1 MKHSLLL
8 LLVAVSATTLASCH
22 QNPSESA
29 AHPSPSVACQAA
41 LAPGGHAQP
50 IDRTIA
56 DLQERARQSPW
67 KRDALEQLGYQFV
80 ARARAANDPGDYTLA
95 ERVATCLE
103 EQQPGDPAAL
113 LLRGH
118 ALHQLHR
125 FHEAETIAR
134 LLVTKREFVLDYA
147 LLGDALMEQGRLAE
161 AATAYQKMIDLKPF
175 YQSYTRAA
183 HLRWLTGD
191 LNGAIEL
198 TRKAIEAASP
208 RNPEAIA
215 WAYTRLGAYELQRG
229 DAGQAMRAV
238 DAALSFQPDYAAAL
252 LMRGRAMLAVNRP
265 GEAVRALERAA
276 SLNPLPEYQ
285 WTLAEALRRQGRDSE
300 AASVEQQLLSGGTA
314 TDPRTVALF
323 LATRGIEQQ
332 LALELAERELTVRR
346 DVFTED
352 AHAWALASA
361 RRFDEAGAAMER
373 ALSAHTNDARLFLHA
388 GIIAAST
395 GRRAEARG
403 WLAQAD
409 RLRSTLLPS
418 ELDILRTHRSWFQ
431 SATAGRSKGLRSD
444 S

>member
-134 LLVTKREFVLDYA
+134 TLVTKREFVLDYA

-252 LMRGRAMLAVNRP
+252 LMRGRALLTVNRP

-285 WTLAEALRRQGRDSE
+285 WTLAEALRRQGRESE
-300 AASVEQQLLSGGTA
+300 AASVEQQLLARWRCDRS
-314 TDPRTVALF
+314 
-323 LATRGIEQQ
+323 
-332 LALELAERELTVRR
+332 
-346 DVFTED
+346 
-352 AHAWALASA
+352 AH
-361 RRFDEAGAAMER
+361 GR
-373 ALSAHTNDARLFLHA
+373 ALSGDSRHRAAAR
-388 GIIAAST
+388 T
-395 GRRAEARG
+395 RARG
-403 WLAQAD
+403 TRAD
-409 RLRSTLLPS
+409 GASGRVHRRRPRLGS
-418 ELDILRTHRSWFQ
+418 
-431 SATAGRSKGLRSD
+431 GLGPAFR
-444 S
+444 

>member
-1 MKHSLLL
+1 MKHSLRL
-8 LLVAVSATTLASCH
+8 LLVAVSATSLASCR
-22 QNPSESA
+22 QNVSESA

-67 KRDALEQLGYQFV
+67 KRDALEQLGNQFV

-103 EQQPGDPAAL
+103 EQQPGNPAAL

-125 FHEAETIAR
+125 FHEAEAIAR
-134 LLVTKREFVLDYA
+134 TLVTKREFVLDYA

-191 LNGAIEL
+191 VNGAIEL
-198 TRKAIEAASP
+198 THKAIEAASP

-229 DAGQAMRAV
+229 DPGQAMRAV

-252 LMRGRAMLAVNRP
+252 LMRGRALLTVNRP
-265 GEAVRALERAA
+265 SEAVRALEKAA
-276 SLNPLPEYQ
+276 SLNPLPEY
-285 WTLAEALRRQGRDSE
+285 L
-300 AASVEQQLLSGGTA
+300 
-314 TDPRTVALF
+314 
-323 LATRGIEQQ
+323 
-332 LALELAERELTVRR
+332 
-346 DVFTED
+346 
-352 AHAWALASA
+352 
-361 RRFDEAGAAMER
+361 
-373 ALSAHTNDARLFLHA
+373 
-388 GIIAAST
+388 
-395 GRRAEARG
+395 
-403 WLAQAD
+403 
-409 RLRSTLLPS
+409 
-418 ELDILRTHRSWFQ
+418 
-431 SATAGRSKGLRSD
+431 
-444 S
+444 